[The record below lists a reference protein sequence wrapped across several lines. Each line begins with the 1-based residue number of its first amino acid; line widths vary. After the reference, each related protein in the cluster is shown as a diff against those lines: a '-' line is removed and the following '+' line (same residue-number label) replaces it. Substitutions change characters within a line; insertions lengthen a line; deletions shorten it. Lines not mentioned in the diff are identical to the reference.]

1 MDERLFQE
9 DRTHVQAQ
17 ATVQVFSAGP
27 MDLERGGHL
36 PEVEIA
42 YQTWGTLRTDASNAV
57 LVCHALS
64 GDSNAV
70 GWWSRLVGPGLA
82 IDTDEFF
89 VIGSNVLGGC
99 RGSTGPA
106 SLAADGRAYGSRFPQ
121 ITIGDMVSAQRR
133 LVSSLGISELA
144 LVCGGSMGGMQ
155 ALEWARTGGVQRA
168 WITASAGK
176 HSAMQIGFNE
186 SARQAIMADEAWQGG
201 DYLPGPGPRRGLA
214 VARMLGHISYLSAE
228 AFEGKFGRRR
238 QDDDPE
244 TFQVESYLRYQGA
257 KFCDRFDANSLIVL
271 SRANDLYDCGLLAG
285 SKARFLFTAFTSD
298 WLYTPAQSAA
308 MHAMALE
315 AGCRSAL
322 EIIDLPYGH
331 DAFLLDDQQQA
342 AAVRGWLQR
351 E

>member
-9 DRTHVQAQ
+9 ERTHVHPQGE
-17 ATVQVFSAGP
+17 VHVFSAGA

-42 YQTWGTLRTDASNAV
+42 YQAWGTLNADASNAV

-64 GDSNAV
+64 GDSHAA

-82 IDTDEFF
+82 IDTKRFF

-106 SLAADGRAYGSRFPQ
+106 SMAPNGRAYGSSFPQ
-121 ITIGDMVSAQRR
+121 ITIGDMVNAQRR
-133 LVSSLGISELA
+133 LVASLGISELA

-155 ALEWARTGGVQRA
+155 ALEWARTGGVRRA
-168 WITASAGK
+168 WITASASK
-176 HSAMQIGFNE
+176 HGAMQIGFNE
-186 SARQAIMADEAWQGG
+186 SARQAIMADEGWLDG
-201 DYLPGPGPRRGLA
+201 DYLPGPGPRKGLA

-238 QDDDPE
+238 QENDPE

-257 KFCDRFDANSLIVL
+257 KFCERFDANSLIVL
-271 SRANDLYDCGLLAG
+271 SRANDLYECNSLAD
-285 SKARFLFTAFTSD
+285 SKASFLFTAFTSD
-298 WLYTPAQSAA
+298 WLYPVGQSAA
-308 MHAMALE
+308 MHEMALA
-315 AGCRSAL
+315 AGRPSVL

-331 DAFLLDDQQQA
+331 DAFLLDDQYQA
-342 AAVRGWLQR
+342 KIVKDWLNGA
-351 E
+351 